1 MGTYREALGE
11 LPPRRS
17 DISGAKGKGKEKAS
31 EAEHTITE
39 GEGQESSKVA
49 EKSTTSEI
57 TGTDSDC
64 EEEEREVSNL
74 RAVLSANV
82 AASLLK
88 LVSPFCFIVVLLVRY

>member
-1 MGTYREALGE
+1 LGTYREALGE

-39 GEGQESSKVA
+39 GEGQESSQVA
-49 EKSTTSEI
+49 EKSTTSEN
-57 TGTDSDC
+57 TGTDSGC
-64 EEEEREVSNL
+64 EEEEQEVSTL

-88 LVSPFCFIVVLLVRY
+88 LVSLFCSFIALHA